1 MSHNNSTNPTL
12 FQDQEITPK
21 DGKRYLH
28 RKVSFKAY
36 NTGQRELFPED
47 IEQTIVPTHIARFI
61 NVAVNAVNIDEI
73 ISKYKGGGTSAYDP
87 RLLLKAWLLG
97 FVYKSY
103 SSRGLARL
111 MKENLA
117 FKWISGGEE
126 IDFRTSNNFRL
137 RLGAEMK
144 SIFRQVLQVALKKKI
159 IQAKDIFLDHSKF
172 EANANRF
179 RIVWKKRVEKQIS
192 KIDEE
197 LNQLFSYVKRI
208 EIVENKKY
216 GGNDYSE
223 TVKKDYSDE
232 EVASM
237 INDTNVDLKSKKIDR
252 DEARERK
259 AKFRRLKLLLQR
271 LKTYRHKKRILGK
284 KRRSYS
290 ITDPD
295 ATAMM
300 QKDDTIKAAYNE
312 GVATENGLVLD
323 YHISNTSGDADKLI
337 DLAEGVEENTG
348 KTPESITADSAYGT
362 ENNYEYMQSKN
373 IKANVKYSLYHPEK
387 TKAWQQRNL
396 RPSEFLYEA
405 ETDRYRCPQ
414 GSYLGFN
421 RVIHRKKNEHA
432 AEIKVYS
439 AELQDCSQCQL
450 KQYCTKGKKRSL
462 YINKNYEHLKQKAR
476 EQLHSKEGRA
486 LSKQRGHGVETV
498 FGHKKA
504 NAKYK
509 RYLLRGM
516 AKVEIEAGLFYTT
529 YNLEKIYRY
538 VMKTLA
544 QGTREFDLFEDK
556 RIPPLI
562 ASL

>member
-1 MSHNNSTNPTL
+1 MSHTNSELTL
-12 FQDQEITPK
+12 FKNQEITPK
-21 DGKRYLH
+21 GKGKKYLH
-28 RKVSFKAY
+28 HKVSFKAIH
-36 NTGQRELFPED
+36 TGQRDLFPED
-47 IEQTIVPTHIARFI
+47 IEQSIGPTHIARFI
-61 NVAVNAVNIDEI
+61 NAAVDAVNIDDI

-87 RLLLKAWLLG
+87 RLLLKTWLLD

-117 FKWISGGEE
+117 FKWISGNEE
-126 IDFRTSNNFRL
+126 VDFRTLNNFRL

-144 SIFRQVLQVALKKKI
+144 SIFRQVLQIALKNKI
-159 IQAKDIFLDHSKF
+159 IQARDIFLDHSKF

-179 RIVWKKRVEKQIS
+179 RIVWKKKVEKQIS

-208 EIVENKKY
+208 EVLESKKY
-216 GGNDYSE
+216 GRNDYPE
-223 TVKKDYSDE
+223 AVKQKYSDE
-232 EVASM
+232 EIASM
-237 INDTNVDLKSKKIDR
+237 INDTNVELKSKKIDR

-259 AKFRRLKLLLQR
+259 EKFRRLKLLLKC
-271 LKTYRHKKRILGK
+271 LKSYRRKKRILGK
-284 KRRSYS
+284 RRRSYS

-300 QKDDTIKAAYNE
+300 QKDDTIRPGYNE

-323 YHISNTSGDADKLI
+323 YHISNTSGDSDKLI
-337 DLAEGVEENTG
+337 DLTEGVEENTG

-373 IKANVKYSLYHPEK
+373 IKPNVKYNLYHPEK
-387 TKAWQQRNL
+387 TKAWQQRAL

-414 GSYLGFN
+414 GNYLGFN
-421 RVIHRKKNEHA
+421 KVIHRKKNEHS

-450 KQYCTKGKKRSL
+450 RQYCTKGKKRSL
-462 YINKNYEHLKQKAR
+462 YINKNYEDLKRKAR
-476 EQLHSKEGRA
+476 EELHSEGGRA

-498 FGHKKA
+498 FGHKKS

-516 AKVEIEAGLFYTT
+516 EKVEIEAGLFYTT

-556 RIPPLI
+556 RVPPLI
-562 ASL
+562 AIL